1 MTAKEYMYRPINVY
15 KDIIV
20 LRERISS
27 LRLSVLPSAIRYD
40 KDPVQTSPSDPMP
53 EYMAK
58 LDELEGQ
65 LADRVLEYNQVSAE
79 VYETIIRMPS
89 PDVRMVAA
97 KRYLGG
103 KSWPEIE
110 EECHVS
116 LRTIYRLNR
125 TALRFV
131 EGTQ

>member
-1 MTAKEYMYRPINVY
+1 MTAKEFMYQPVNVY
-15 KDIIV
+15 KRIVV

-40 KDPVQTSPSDPMP
+40 KVLVQTSPTDPMP
-53 EYMAK
+53 ECMVR
-58 LDELEGQ
+58 LDELERELEGQ
-65 LADRVLEYNQVSAE
+65 VLEYNRVSEE
-79 VYETIIRMPS
+79 VYEMICRMPD
-89 PDVRMVAA
+89 PDVRVIAV
-97 KRYLGG
+97 KRYLSG
-103 KSWPEIE
+103 KSWPAIE
-110 EECHVS
+110 EECHLS